1 MNQVLLPFPSRS
13 SDLGP
18 LIENAQ
24 NYISN
29 ARSEATRRQYA
40 ASWNDFELWNRAHA
54 LAALPAEPATV
65 ALFIA
70 DRSTLAASTLAGR
83 LSAINYMHRM
93 HGYPESPASRRHVV
107 VRETLRGVLRAI
119 GATRRQ
125 HDKDPLLSEDVRQI
139 LATCPDDVAGLRN
152 RCLLLT
158 LFGGALRRSEAAAL
172 EIRDL
177 TFVPEGAILEIR
189 QSKAQEPGNGYQIPL
204 PWGANEGTCV
214 VAALRRWLDIL
225 RGQFGP
231 QVSGPLFRAVSAWGR
246 VSRRGLNKDSVGWL
260 IKRLARKAGL
270 DPAPLGAHSCR
281 SGHITQA
288 IRSGVPEA
296 IVMLQSRHKNVAVFR
311 KYVRRGKLFAHT
323 SATALGM

>member
-1 MNQVLLPFPSRS
+1 MNHELLPFPSRS

-40 ASWNDFELWNRAHA
+40 ASWNDFQRWNAAHG
-54 LAALPAEPATV
+54 LRALPADPATV

-70 DRSTLAASTLAGR
+70 DRSNLAASTLAGR
-83 LSAINYMHRM
+83 LSAINDMHRM
-93 HGYPESPASRRHVV
+93 HGHPDSPASRRHVV
-107 VRETLRGVLRAI
+107 VRETLKGVLRAI
-119 GATRRQ
+119 GATRQQ
-125 HDKDPLLSEDVRQI
+125 HGKDPLLSDDIRRI

-152 RCLLLT
+152 RCLLLV

-172 EIRDL
+172 EISDV

-189 QSKAQEPGNGYQIPL
+189 KSKAQEPGTGYQIPL
-204 PWGANEGTCV
+204 PWGANEETCV
-214 VAALRRWLDIL
+214 VAAFRRWLDAL
-225 RGQFGP
+225 RSQFGP
-231 QVSGPLFRAVSAWGR
+231 QASGPLFRAVSAWGR
-246 VSRRGLNKDSVGWL
+246 ISRSGLNKDSVGWL
-260 IKRLARKAGL
+260 IKNLTRKAGL

-323 SATALGM
+323 SAAALGM